1 MSNSSVNHSKSTSRP
16 VGLWLAILFMAIS
29 AIVGVFVSIASLREP
44 FPVPGHL
51 MWAADFT
58 TPTGLRK
65 YALGLVFNFL
75 FNVPLLYG
83 GIAKAFYFTGAA
95 TSMTLAFA
103 SALFGIAGW
112 GLYRFKNWARLFTV
126 VISAFTFLQMLGSL
140 PPFFVDSFTAMT
152 AFLPFVVPYGMM
164 LFYFRREDVRQ
175 LFA

>member
-1 MSNSSVNHSKSTSRP
+1 VSNPSVDHSKSRTHP

-29 AIVGVFVSIASLREP
+29 AIVGIFVSIANLREP

-51 MWAADFT
+51 LWATDLT
-58 TPTGLRK
+58 TLTGLLK
-65 YALGLVFNFL
+65 YALRLVFIFL
-75 FNVPLLYG
+75 FNAPLLYG
-83 GIAKAFYFTGAA
+83 GIAKALYFTNAA
-95 TSMTLAFA
+95 TSVTLALA

-126 VISAFTFLQMLGSL
+126 AISVFTFLPMLGNL

-152 AFLPFVVPYGMM
+152 AFLPFVVPYGLMV
-164 LFYFRREDVRQ
+164 FYFRREDVRQ